1 MWIQPEKTWCGQ
13 REGGRGGGGG
23 GGSCLEESWANSGR
37 NMSQTLAETRKER
50 HKQKVL
56 VKFPQTMTIK
66 QPAAVR
72 RMEKQSGVKRRRTGY
87 LDACILQTRWLR
99 FCHVRSAISFW
110 VNVIANKEHK
120 ALMSIAP
127 ARRRQPAKDS
137 ISAQWNGKHWLY
149 RINGQQ
155 GTLDHWTDNI
165 NNSIVNT
172 LSDSTCDNILH
183 TLLHRHRHR
192 HLFLTSLLA
201 GQDSE
206 TVSSASFFTRT
217 VLSGGRVDYVQ
228 TQK

>member
-1 MWIQPEKTWCGQ
+1 
-13 REGGRGGGGG
+13 
-23 GGSCLEESWANSGR
+23 
-37 NMSQTLAETRKER
+37 
-50 HKQKVL
+50 
-56 VKFPQTMTIK
+56 MTIK
-66 QPAAVR
+66 QPAAVQ

-127 ARRRQPAKDS
+127 ARRRNPAKDS

-192 HLFLTSLLA
+192 HRHLFLTSLLA

-206 TVSSASFFTRT
+206 TVRQLARHHFYKDCTQRGSRGLRANTEIAT
-217 VLSGGRVDYVQ
+217 LSIHIVWCVTWHHTADSGQGLTLQRSLLCTLLRDLQRYIRSCIF
-228 TQK
+228 

>member
-1 MWIQPEKTWCGQ
+1 
-13 REGGRGGGGG
+13 
-23 GGSCLEESWANSGR
+23 
-37 NMSQTLAETRKER
+37 
-50 HKQKVL
+50 
-56 VKFPQTMTIK
+56 MTIK
-66 QPAAVR
+66 QPAAVQ
-72 RMEKQSGVKRRRTGY
+72 RMEKQSGDRGVKRRRTGY

-127 ARRRQPAKDS
+127 ARRRNRAKDS

-183 TLLHRHRHR
+183 TLLHRHRH
-192 HLFLTSLLA
+192 LFLTLLLA

-206 TVSSASFFTRT
+206 TVSSASFFTKT
-217 VLSGGRVDYVQ
+217 VLSGSRVDYVQ